1 MKKLIS
7 WLLLCALLL
16 SLAACGS
23 GGQVVAPTSDSGD
36 WGGRGQPFAL
46 KSVELPGQALG
57 LAACGDA
64 LCVLVQGEARALYSV
79 EDGQLVQLG
88 YSEAD
93 GAAGRM
99 TADESGVWLTLIGA
113 EGSELSLAHYPL
125 DGGSADAY
133 IEPDVQ
139 DCTRLAYGGGLIWL
153 YDSALGRLLAL
164 KPDGSSTSRSTV
176 LRPLK
181 TGQWPR
187 AGKRCCAARRMA
199 SPMPGPA
206 PAQFGP
212 RMTAAGLKQMPTGSG
227 TALKPGA
234 RLWPSGLSA
243 ASRCL
248 SSQRSHRMARA
259 TPS

>member
-23 GGQVVAPTSDSGD
+23 SGQVVSPTSDSGD

-79 EDGQLVQLG
+79 EGGQLVQLG

-113 EGSELSLAHYPL
+113 EGAPNYAWHTIRWTAAAQTLTLSRT
-125 DGGSADAY
+125 
-133 IEPDVQ
+133 
-139 DCTRLAYGGGLIWL
+139 CRT
-153 YDSALGRLLAL
+153 
-164 KPDGSSTSRSTV
+164 
-176 LRPLK
+176 
-181 TGQWPR
+181 
-187 AGKRCCAARRMA
+187 
-199 SPMPGPA
+199 A
-206 PAQFGP
+206 PA
-212 RMTAAGLKQMPTGSG
+212 
-227 TALKPGA
+227 
-234 RLWPSGLSA
+234 WP
-243 ASRCL
+243 
-248 SSQRSHRMARA
+248 MAVD
-259 TPS
+259 

>member
-23 GGQVVAPTSDSGD
+23 SGQVVSPTSDSGD

-99 TADESGVWLTLIGA
+99 TAD
-113 EGSELSLAHYPL
+113 
-125 DGGSADAY
+125 D
-133 IEPDVQ
+133 
-139 DCTRLAYGGGLIWL
+139 
-153 YDSALGRLLAL
+153 
-164 KPDGSSTSRSTV
+164 
-176 LRPLK
+176 
-181 TGQWPR
+181 
-187 AGKRCCAARRMA
+187 
-199 SPMPGPA
+199 
-206 PAQFGP
+206 
-212 RMTAAGLKQMPTGSG
+212 
-227 TALKPGA
+227 
-234 RLWPSGLSA
+234 
-243 ASRCL
+243 SRCL
-248 SSQRSHRMARA
+248 AHAYRCRWLWPAPGTLSAGRRQRRRLH
-259 TPS
+259 